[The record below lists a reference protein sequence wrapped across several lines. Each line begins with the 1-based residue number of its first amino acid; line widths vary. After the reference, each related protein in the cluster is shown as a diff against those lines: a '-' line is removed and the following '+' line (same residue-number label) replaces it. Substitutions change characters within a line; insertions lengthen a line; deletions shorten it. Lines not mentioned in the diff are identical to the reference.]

1 MTAGIRVIKPVD
13 VVDAP
18 DLTITEYVGRVASAD
33 SACSACVATVRTATK
48 ELPQCPSFDEFVL
61 VLEGEVHIMHG
72 ANLTECTIVRARGD
86 LWWAGGQNRGVDGP
100 PPRAPCRFGPGDGEE
115 QAGVGRLDV
124 VRRRGAGPAA
134 LRPASRGCN
143 HRTCRN
149 MAPRRNTQEACPA
162 RRCVAGAAAHW
173 PSQKRHNQSAGVR

>member
-72 ANLTECTIVRARGD
+72 ANLTECTIVRAGDGLVLRARGD

-134 LRPASRGCN
+134 RGRLPHAHCVE
-143 HRTCRN
+143 
-149 MAPRRNTQEACPA
+149 AGEPR
-162 RRCVAGAAAHW
+162 V
-173 PSQKRHNQSAGVR
+173 QSPYV